1 VVVAEAQG
9 EDGFDLTVRW
19 TPRQEK
25 RFREL

>member
-1 VVVAEAQG
+1 VVLSEVQG
-9 EDGFDLTVRW
+9 EDGFHVTVRW